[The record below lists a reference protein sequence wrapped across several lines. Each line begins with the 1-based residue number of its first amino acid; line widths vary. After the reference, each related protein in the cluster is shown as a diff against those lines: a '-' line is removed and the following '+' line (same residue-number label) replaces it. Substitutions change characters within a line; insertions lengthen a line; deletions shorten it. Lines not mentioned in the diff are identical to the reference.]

1 MLVSPDPALY
11 SFINQGALTAD
22 GIDDVE
28 EMKITDVCIGWQ
40 KLILKKSSKI
50 KTFTWK
56 HINIQTSAKKISKT
70 PMYAWKITLIINTE
84 IHVIQEAFDV
94 LGFTSEEKTSMYKCT
109 ASIMHMGEMTFKQK
123 GEQAEVDG
131 TAGKNLS

>member
-40 KLILKKSSKI
+40 KI
-50 KTFTWK
+50 
-56 HINIQTSAKKISKT
+56 ISKKNPLKSKYFYINKST
-70 PMYAWKITLIINTE
+70 SKQMQKIT
-84 IHVIQEAFDV
+84 
-94 LGFTSEEKTSMYKCT
+94 
-109 ASIMHMGEMTFKQK
+109 
-123 GEQAEVDG
+123 
-131 TAGKNLS
+131 

>member
-40 KLILKKSSKI
+40 KLIFKKSSKI

-56 HINIQTSAKKISKT
+56 QINIQTSAKKNK
-70 PMYAWKITLIINTE
+70 
-84 IHVIQEAFDV
+84 
-94 LGFTSEEKTSMYKCT
+94 
-109 ASIMHMGEMTFKQK
+109 
-123 GEQAEVDG
+123 
-131 TAGKNLS
+131 

>member
-1 MLVSPDPALY
+1 MET
-11 SFINQGALTAD
+11 NQHPN
-22 GIDDVE
+22 
-28 EMKITDVCIGWQ
+28 KC
-40 KLILKKSSKI
+40 
-50 KTFTWK
+50 
-56 HINIQTSAKKISKT
+56 KKISKT
-70 PMYAWKITLIINTE
+70 PMYGWKITVIINTE

>member
-40 KLILKKSSKI
+40 KLILKKSSKNQ
-50 KTFTWK
+50 
-56 HINIQTSAKKISKT
+56 NIHMETNQHPNKCKKNK
-70 PMYAWKITLIINTE
+70 
-84 IHVIQEAFDV
+84 
-94 LGFTSEEKTSMYKCT
+94 
-109 ASIMHMGEMTFKQK
+109 
-123 GEQAEVDG
+123 
-131 TAGKNLS
+131 

>member
-40 KLILKKSSKI
+40 KI
-50 KTFTWK
+50 
-56 HINIQTSAKKISKT
+56 ISKKK
-70 PMYAWKITLIINTE
+70 PLK
-84 IHVIQEAFDV
+84 
-94 LGFTSEEKTSMYKCT
+94 SK
-109 ASIMHMGEMTFKQK
+109 
-123 GEQAEVDG
+123 
-131 TAGKNLS
+131 